1 MSDLEAIESALAK
14 TARRRRWFRA
24 WNGLFVGL
32 FVASAIWLVATI
44 LFKLLPLPFQIFGV
58 LGGLVVGMVVG
69 GFAWGGR
76 AQESALETA
85 RWVDHQ
91 LGLKEKLSAAIEF
104 SGTSE
109 RWGALLLKD
118 GVKYLDRVRADRL
131 LTYQLPQAARWTVLL
146 LLLSASLGFVPEYR
160 SRAYLDRQREEAVM
174 KETGQRLSSFA
185 QRTLQQRPPKMKPT
199 EKAMVSM
206 DELGKRLTSAKLT
219 RAEAME
225 RIANVTDELTD
236 EAKALGENP
245 AFKRMQQQA
254 RTPTGAPSDSAKSL
268 QRQMD
273 ALRQKMNAAGADAKA
288 MEAMKQ
294 QLDQL
299 QQAAAEMSGEQGGM
313 TPGMK
318 QQAAESMASLS
329 QMAKQQGMT
338 MPELEAAMS
347 AFKNGEIDQF
357 LKALDAAS
365 VNLDKML
372 EMAKAMEKMAAE
384 MAQLG
389 KNLAEQ
395 LEKGQAQAASERLL
409 EMAKSMESSDADVA
423 ASTALMKELA
433 EALDPAGDYGDVQ
446 TLLKKA
452 LQQGQ
457 EGDRPAAANSLRAA
471 ADELKK
477 LMDQFGDMQSL
488 MASLD
493 ALKTAQMCVGNGMGW
508 GQCLSKMG
516 GFKPGGKPGAGVGTW
531 ADENAGW
538 FYSPE
543 LSERW
548 DNSDANRPDMAAK
561 GHTDRGLGERADGMV
576 PTKVKGRFSPGGP
589 MPSITLRGVS
599 IKGESHVRVQEAI
612 ATAQDEAQSA
622 LSQQKVPRAYQQSVR
637 SYFDDFAE

>member
-24 WNGLFVGL
+24 WNGLFTGL
-32 FVASAIWLVATI
+32 FVASVIWLVATV
-44 LFKLLPLPFQIFGV
+44 LFKLLPLPFQMFGV
-58 LGGLVVGMVVG
+58 LGGLVVGIVIGSFV
-69 GFAWGGR
+69 WGGR
-76 AQESALETA
+76 TQETALETA
-85 RWVDHQ
+85 RWVDRQ

-104 SGTSE
+104 SGASG
-109 RWGALLLKD
+109 RWGALLLRD
-118 GVKYLDRVRADRL
+118 GVNYLDRVRADRL
-131 LTYQLPQAARWTVLL
+131 LTYQLPRVARWTVLV

-160 SRAYLDRQREEAVM
+160 SEAYLNRQREEAVM

-225 RIANVTDELTD
+225 RIASVTDELSD
-236 EAKALGENP
+236 EAKNLGENP
-245 AFKRMQQQA
+245 AFRRMQRQA
-254 RTPTGAPSDSAKSL
+254 KTPSGAPSSTAKSL

-273 ALRQKMNAAGADAKA
+273 ALRQKMKAAGADSKA

-294 QLDQL
+294 QLNQL
-299 QQAAAEMSGEQGGM
+299 QRAASGMNGEEGGM
-313 TPGMK
+313 TSEMK
-318 QQAAESMASLS
+318 RQAADSMASLS
-329 QMAKQQGMT
+329 QMAKQQGMA
-338 MPELEAAMS
+338 MPDLEAAMS
-347 AFKNGEIDQF
+347 AFKQGEVDQF
-357 LKALDAAS
+357 LKALEAAS

-372 EMAKAMEKMAAE
+372 EMAKAMEKMSAE

-389 KNLAEQ
+389 KNLGEQ

-409 EMAKSMESSDADVA
+409 EMSKSMETGDGDAS

-433 EALDPAGDYGDVQ
+433 EALDPAGDYGEVQ
-446 TLLKKA
+446 ALLKKA

-457 EGDRPAAANSLRAA
+457 EGDRQAAAKSMRAA
-471 ADELKK
+471 AEELKK

-516 GFKPGGKPGAGVGTW
+516 GFKPGGKPGSGVGTW
-531 ADENAGW
+531 ADESSGW

-543 LSERW
+543 MSERW
-548 DNSDANRPDMAAK
+548 DNSDMTRPDMASR
-561 GHTDRGLGERADGMV
+561 GLTDRGEGERSNGMV

-599 IKGESHVRVQEAI
+599 IKGESHVRIQEAI

-637 SYFDDFAE
+637 NYFDDFVE